1 MPRSN
6 PSREAIIMSKAQNVI
21 IIFVKA
27 QKLFE
32 VVTGCFLHILV
43 LWAIFWNNLGWRAP
57 VTQLVVFMYA
67 FLFFTALSI
76 LVLLARVFFLVKYKH
91 RFFTIEN
98 VALIARM
105 SFFLLVGLFILGLI
119 LMYR

>member
-1 MPRSN
+1 MN
-6 PSREAIIMSKAQNVI
+6 KEQNAI

-32 VVTGCFLHILV
+32 VAMGCFLHIFV
-43 LWAIFWNNLGWRAP
+43 LWVLFWMNSEGRAP
-57 VTQLVVFMYA
+57 ATLLFSLIHV
-67 FLFFTALSI
+67 FLFFTVLSI
-76 LVLLARVFFLVKYKH
+76 LVLLTRVFLLVKYKH

-105 SFFLLVGLFILGLI
+105 PFFLLIGLPILGLI
-119 LMYR
+119 LR